1 MWSFTLQEDSML
13 KENTQLNTSRDV
25 LRDYFLRNEEI
36 RPELSTYAMDE
47 EIVRDDS
54 CLRTIQSLMT
64 QEAAMQFQNV
74 AKEFKVIDSDTV
86 TAVVDESFAKE
97 IAHGKG
103 DWKVLQK
110 KSISI
115 PRNKIKQ
122 WNVKEIVEDIF
133 QWTLAYDEFLGYM
146 RGVLEQ
152 YK

>member
-1 MWSFTLQEDSML
+1 
-13 KENTQLNTSRDV
+13 
-25 LRDYFLRNEEI
+25 
-36 RPELSTYAMDE
+36 
-47 EIVRDDS
+47 
-54 CLRTIQSLMT
+54 MT